1 MRKKFLYGTMCIA
14 LSSMLIG
21 CGSDSGN
28 NSNVSSNT
36 PTTQESSI
44 TSDVN
49 TDVDSAIS
57 SESNES
63 STPVEFK
70 DVSSM
75 SFDDAVS
82 YLDTLPESSSS
93 VFEIMEYGNVDDT
106 NHILA
111 EGECIITK
119 YNGNE
124 KIVVVPETINGY
136 KVVGLGPSA
145 FQLSEE
151 LTAVKLPS
159 TTRYIKAYAFV
170 GCGKLSIVSG
180 LENVEILEDACFS
193 TGSSLR
199 VKFGDKITEASYSFY
214 TGHGEVYVK
223 RGSLLS
229 DQDRFGQYEND
240 TSIVFQVIIY

>member
-1 MRKKFLYGTMCIA
+1 MRKKLLYGTVCIA

-21 CGSDSGN
+21 CGGDSGN
-28 NSNVSSNT
+28 SSNVSSNT

-44 TSDVN
+44 TSDAN
-49 TDVDSAIS
+49 TNEDSSIS

-63 STPVEFK
+63 STPVAFK

-75 SFDDAVS
+75 SFDDAVG

-93 VFEIMEYGNVDDT
+93 TFEIMEYGNVNDT

-124 KIVVVPETINGY
+124 EVVVVPETINGY

-159 TTRYIKAYAFV
+159 ATRYIKAYAFV
-170 GCGKLSIVSG
+170 GCNKLSIVSG

-193 TGSSLR
+193 TGSALR
-199 VKFGDKITEASYSFY
+199 LKFGDKITEASYSFY

-240 TSIVFQVIIY
+240 TSIVFQVIFY

>member
-1 MRKKFLYGTMCIA
+1 MRKRILYGAMCIA
-14 LSSMLIG
+14 LSVMMIG
-21 CGSDSGN
+21 CGSITEKNDNTGN
-28 NSNVSSNT
+28 NAQ
-36 PTTQESSI
+36 TTQETSI
-44 TSDVN
+44 PGDDNTIESTVTS
-49 TDVDSAIS
+49 IES
-57 SESNES
+57 SE
-63 STPVEFK
+63 TQAPIEFE

-82 YLDTLPESSSS
+82 YLDTLPESTAS
-93 VFEIMEYGNVDDT
+93 VFEIMEYGNIDDT

-119 YNGNE
+119 YNGNDE
-124 KIVVVPETINGY
+124 IVVVPETINGY
-136 KVVGLGPSA
+136 KVVGLGASA

-180 LENVEILEDACFS
+180 LENVEVLEDACFS

-223 RGSLLS
+223 RGSLLE

-240 TSIVFQVIIY
+240 TSIIFKVIVY